1 MVSKEKVDSEAEEEV
16 VEETKE
22 VEVVKVDGKALKTS
36 LETQIFKINNVSKD
50 KWDQKNSKA
59 NLDLKNSKDLL
70 IKMKISKIVLKDN
83 LDKKE
88 FLKKKNMLEKT
99 NSTKIK

>member
-1 MVSKEKVDSEAEEEV
+1 M
-16 VEETKE
+16 
-22 VEVVKVDGKALKTS
+22 KTS
-36 LETQIFKINNVSKD
+36 LETQIFKINNASKD

-99 NSTKIK
+99 NSTKIKLSIPTN